1 MRINHSNYSQESH
14 PRCIKKKRKKEPG
27 FPLRHNRQCISSS
40 NNRQAMIHTA
50 NKQMSHCNKLIT
62 KKQKGMYKN
71 RTIIKS
77 KLEEQ
82 RDNTDMEWIPIFH

>member
-1 MRINHSNYSQESH
+1 
-14 PRCIKKKRKKEPG
+14 
-27 FPLRHNRQCISSS
+27 
-40 NNRQAMIHTA
+40 MIHTA